1 LQDTS
6 ATGPGWAC
14 RSPVAFWEDY
24 IPDTMKAE
32 RCAAAEWTLAEE
44 QYEVYEKCPLFIRKF
59 KARTN
64 ETIYNLLY
72 EMHII

>member
-1 LQDTS
+1 
-6 ATGPGWAC
+6 
-14 RSPVAFWEDY
+14 
-24 IPDTMKAE
+24 MKAE